1 MQSNYVNMSVDV
13 HVYYWSVNPWT
24 EGVIA
29 PNFSASRAQNF
40 VAGPQSTTQS
50 FAT

>member
-1 MQSNYVNMSVDV
+1 MQSNDVNMSVDV
-13 HVYYWSVNPWT
+13 HVCWSVNPSAA
-24 EGVIA
+24 GVIA
-29 PNFSASRAQNF
+29 PNFLASRAQNC